1 MNKLK
6 FYFILQHIKR
16 NLRCLDSESSL
27 ESSFLI
33 VEQTFIMMVIFHYI
47 IAIAVYR
54 ATFGRGTGPVLLT
67 HVNCTG
73 TESSLLSCSREGTN
87 LRQCSHYG
95 SYYTTFEDAGVV
107 CPCKLDT
114 SHFCC
119 HSGKCVSYCGHYD
132 KCWSSVPNVVGTKTE
147 CIRSL
152 VSTIKCPLD
161 PSLYMCT
168 PKVFT

>member
-16 NLRCLDSESSL
+16 KLRYLDSESFL
-27 ESSFLI
+27 EFSSLI
-33 VEQTFIMMVIFHYI
+33 VEQTFIMMGIFLYI

-54 ATFGRGTGPVLLT
+54 AAFGRGTGPVLLT

-73 TESSLLSCSREGTN
+73 TESSLQSCSREGTN
-87 LRQCSHYG
+87 LRRCSHYN

-114 SHFCC
+114 SHFYC
-119 HSGKCVSYCGHYD
+119 HSGKCGSYCRH
-132 KCWSSVPNVVGTKTE
+132 K
-147 CIRSL
+147 
-152 VSTIKCPLD
+152 
-161 PSLYMCT
+161 
-168 PKVFT
+168 